1 MIENSTKPNQI
12 LVIDD
17 NQDWLDSLA
26 NLTMQVLNCRGYSN
40 RALVDFIF
48 PIASTLKVIV
58 VNLNIIQNSNS
69 RVDNHGIHLVEK
81 NLSPQFPKLPFVFIS
96 FSSSV
101 EITPACFTYTEFIQD
116 IKNNYE
122 R

>member
-1 MIENSTKPNQI
+1 MIENSIKPNQI

-17 NQDWLDSLA
+17 NQGWLDSLA
-26 NLTMQVLNCRGYSN
+26 NLTIQVLNCRGYSN
-40 RALVDFIF
+40 RALVDLIS
-48 PIASTLKVIV
+48 PIASSLKVIV

-81 NLSPQFPKLPFVFIS
+81 NLSPQFPKLPFLFIS
-96 FSSSV
+96 FCSNV
-101 EITPACFTYTEFIQD
+101 EITSACFTYTEFIQD